1 MYVRQIRRQL
11 QLQWWF
17 GLCVLPPGSSTVV
30 EIMVDLVQA
39 MLSFVSTAFPPL
51 IPRLQFY
58 GLESKHLARGRKDD
72 QCVPFIMIIAPR

>member
-1 MYVRQIRRQL
+1 
-11 QLQWWF
+11 
-17 GLCVLPPGSSTVV
+17 
-30 EIMVDLVQA
+30 MVDLVQA

-58 GLESKHLARGRKDD
+58 GLESKRLARGRKDD